1 MGTANQN
8 KHTDKETGDILD
20 FQMRSFSLVC
30 LSFVFRE
37 KNVENAQEDHHLDH
51 DETSNDGRPRL
62 WRVLPI
68 ISEKYASN

>member
-1 MGTANQN
+1 
-8 KHTDKETGDILD
+8 
-20 FQMRSFSLVC
+20 MRSNPLVC